1 MTDTHDIIPK
11 AEQLAARDTLH
22 PLIAAMLEKDPTPET
37 CEKMLALQE
46 RFEANEARKAYNVA
60 LNALKRD
67 LPAYLARDKDVNFNG
82 KYMYS
87 HTTLAAMME
96 TVMPHL
102 IANGFSMT
110 WDSPAPSKPGLI
122 AVTAILT
129 HVGGHSERTTLEA
142 PPDTAGSKSAPQ
154 AVASTAT
161 MLQRYTAL
169 LRLGLVTRDIDEPAN
184 EVKTKP
190 AADEVNTD
198 RNMKAMAELVKAGKT
213 KAQAEDFVK
222 RSVENWTTADLKSLW
237 EWVKPKK

>member
-1 MTDTHDIIPK
+1 
-11 AEQLAARDTLH
+11 
-22 PLIAAMLEKDPTPET
+22 
-37 CEKMLALQE
+37 
-46 RFEANEARKAYNVA
+46 
-60 LNALKRD
+60 
-67 LPAYLARDKDVNFNG
+67 
-82 KYMYS
+82 MYS

-184 EVKTKP
+184 ETKAKP